1 MFPQGPR
8 RAWYFL
14 LMRPRPAAAY
24 NIDVKKA
31 SSFPLLLLSVFL
43 SQPSGAVDLQRLG
56 AASLPD
62 IEVPAAAGPGRPAPK
77 DWTLLGYVSARNNLG
92 LEAIKDVNEMEAA
105 GSTSR
110 LNVVAELGRI
120 VTEPVNNPFSSVQE
134 PVPPQADWTGSR
146 RFLMVKDSDPLRINS
161 PVLSHFTDADMGDW
175 RHLAEFIAWGKANYP
190 AKKYLLIVGGH
201 GSGWRGVKPPAGAA
215 KGISYD
221 EPSGH
226 HISPE
231 ELALAIKAGGGVNV
245 YASDACLMQTAEV
258 VYELRGSAEYVVGSQ
273 ETTPGSGYN
282 YEVFLN
288 ALAANP
294 ADSFTAA
301 QAIMKGFSEFY
312 YGTQKMSVTMS
323 IVRPAAA
330 AELAA
335 AMDRF
340 AGAVLAS
347 PADILLY
354 HEKKWGLRSFDDED
368 ARDLYQLMQLYHDN
382 TGTPAVKAAA
392 LEVISVLAQR
402 VVLRNDALGYK
413 SKNANG
419 LSVYFPLFYMNYKP
433 KYEYLNFSRA
443 TRWDEMVKAVMEAK
457 K

>member
-1 MFPQGPR
+1 
-8 RAWYFL
+8 
-14 LMRPRPAAAY
+14 MRPEGAAFY
-24 NIDVKKA
+24 NISVKNILA
-31 SSFPLLLLSVFL
+31 FPLLLLSLFAGR
-43 SQPSGAVDLQRLG
+43 PAAAFDLPGLG
-56 AASLPD
+56 AAGLP
-62 IEVPAAAGPGRPAPK
+62 ESPVPAAAAPGRPAPK
-77 DWTLLGYVSARNNLG
+77 EWTVLVYVSARNNLG

-110 LNVVAELGRI
+110 VSVVAEMGRI
-120 VTEPVNNPFSSVQE
+120 VTEPVFNPFASVQE

-146 RFLMVKDSDPLRINS
+146 RFLMVKDADPLRINS
-161 PVLSHFTDADMGDW
+161 PVLAHFPDADMGDW

-201 GSGWRGVKPPAGAA
+201 GSGWRGVKPPPGAA

-221 EPSGH
+221 EPSGN

-258 VYELRGSAEYVVGSQ
+258 VYELRGSADYVVGSQ

-294 ADSFTAA
+294 ADSFAAA

-330 AELAA
+330 VELAA
-335 AMDRF
+335 AMDKF

-347 PADILLY
+347 PADMKLY

-368 ARDLYQLMQLYHDN
+368 ARDLYQLMQLYYDN
-382 TGTPAVKAAA
+382 SGNPAVKTAA

-419 LSVYFPLFYMNYKP
+419 LSVYFPLFHMNYKP
-433 KYEYLNFSRA
+433 RYEYLNFSKA